1 MHREINQL
9 MSQKSIIE
17 GKEFTLKFIVL
28 LRYWLENFLI
38 AGQEDM
44 MLAKDV
50 KFMAL
55 RMFPLE
61 YMHLACLQLKTY
73 ELRLILLYID
83 PVLFKKILGIQMY
96 KHYCL
101 LHTAFRIFY
110 SPHILLNYILI
121 KPENI

>member
-1 MHREINQL
+1 

-55 RMFPLE
+55 VF
-61 YMHLACLQLKTY
+61 
-73 ELRLILLYID
+73 
-83 PVLFKKILGIQMY
+83 
-96 KHYCL
+96 
-101 LHTAFRIFY
+101 
-110 SPHILLNYILI
+110 
-121 KPENI
+121 